1 MNHREDTALT
11 LHQLLAVLFLILF
24 PLGTQRLF
32 VRLTGVGSA
41 AWLCPLLAGAVG
53 LGLVFLLGRRQL
65 GDPLAFSAQT
75 PRRIWAGLF
84 LLWGLVWT
92 AAHSVRIGSRLSDA
106 LGVGSEVLT
115 AGVLLLAVWM
125 ATGGLTAFA
134 RAGELFAIVIG
145 VSFALI
151 FLGGLFRL
159 RWDALL
165 LWEKAALCQV
175 PGGGL
180 AVLGTLAVGCWALLF
195 CREVRP
201 EPGAVGRVGR
211 WVGLLGVLLAGA
223 VLLVLG
229 RFGAALTGTIDRP
242 FFQMVSGLGLEGA
255 FQRLEALVSALWFLG
270 DAALLA
276 FLLLTWRR
284 LLHHLTGRA
293 ESRKQLWALA
303 VVVLLLSLP
312 VPLWNAVLA
321 GWMLP
326 LGSLLVGLLLVAFS
340 IKNGRSEKKSKKA

>member
-32 VRLTGVGSA
+32 VYLIGVGGA
-41 AWLCPLLAGAVG
+41 AWLCPLLAGAVA

-75 PRRIWAGLF
+75 SRRVWAGLF
-84 LLWGLVWT
+84 LLWGLIWT
-92 AAHSVRIGSRLSDA
+92 AAHSVRIGSQLSDV
-106 LGVGSEVLT
+106 LGVGREALT
-115 AGVLLLAVWM
+115 AGTLLLAVWM
-125 ATGGLTAFA
+125 ATGGLVAFA
-134 RAGELFAIVIG
+134 RAGEVFALAIG
-145 VSFALI
+145 AGFALI
-151 FLGGLFRL
+151 LLGGIFRL

-165 LWEKAALCQV
+165 LWDQSALCQV

-180 AVLGTLAVGCWALLF
+180 AVLGTLAVGSWALLF
-195 CREVRP
+195 CREIRP

-211 WVGLLGVLLAGA
+211 WVGLLGLLLSGA
-223 VLLVLG
+223 LLLVLG
-229 RFGAALTGTIDRP
+229 RFGPALTRMIDRP

-270 DAALLA
+270 DASLLA
-276 FLLLTWRR
+276 FLLLVCRR

-303 VVVLLLSLP
+303 VTVLLLSLP
-312 VPLWNAVLA
+312 VPIWNDVLS
-321 GWMLP
+321 GWTLP
-326 LGSLLVGLLLVAFS
+326 LGSLLVGLLLLGFS
-340 IKNGRSEKKSKKA
+340 IKNGKPEKKSKK